1 MKYKVVLK
9 SPGEALVK
17 TDYLT
22 STFTYIFLHVHFE
35 PTPHAKK
42 KEVPVPKEYTFTS
55 SALQPP
61 YALDDPKRYK
71 IIRQKFHGEDDI
83 RQVIEATTLQEACDK
98 FSAPFGDVFEVV
110 GK

>member
-17 TDYLT
+17 VDYLT
-22 STFTYIFLHVHFE
+22 SSFTYIYLHVNFE

-42 KEVPVPKEYTFTS
+42 KEAPREKEYTFTS
-55 SALQPP
+55 SSLQPP
-61 YALDDPKRYK
+61 FALDDPKRFK
-71 IIRQKFHGEDDI
+71 IIRKDFHGEDDI
-83 RQVIEATTLQEACDK
+83 RQVIAATSLQEACDK

-110 GK
+110 AK